1 MKREDLKK
9 LIKPLVKECMEESV
23 REIVVESGLLSQVI
37 SEVVKGMSPLITETK
52 VEQPQKETSAPSRY
66 AEVLRKSEKV
76 KMNETKKQL
85 IDTISKTSY
94 SGVNVFE
101 GISDTIPDEPQSTS
115 ASSVNPMQDI
125 APHDPGVDISGL
137 FDFSKAKILAQGKKG
152 KQ

>member
-1 MKREDLKK
+1 MKRQDLKN
-9 LIKPLVKECMEESV
+9 LIKPLVKECVEESV
-23 REIVVESGLLSQVI
+23 KEVVLESGLLSQVI
-37 SEVVKGMSPLITETK
+37 SEVVKGMSPIITEEK
-52 VEQPQKETSAPSRY
+52 RPKEDTTEKSRF

-85 IDTISKTSY
+85 MDTIGKASY

-101 GISDTIPDEPQSTS
+101 GISETIPDESQSTPTGP
-115 ASSVNPMQDI
+115 ANPMQGI
-125 APHDPGVDISGL
+125 APHDPGVDISQL